1 MNKKKESNYG
11 HFYTKFIKLLNLLVK
26 RNKNQQTMIDK
37 INSLI
42 NIFDV
47 GDLKFFFLVVKKNIK
62 NLMTLSLI
70 FSLLVFL
77 ISSNQEK
84 KFLSKATIVI
94 EPDDN
99 KIVNIEEVY
108 SIEAL
113 SNRINNQIAILKS
126 DEVLE
131 YIVKD
136 KKSSMKFKNLYS
148 ENKQNLFRRIFSK
161 KINIDEDFLKSI
173 LTANFSVRNI
183 PRSDVLE
190 LSFISTNP
198 KISQLAL
205 MSIIDSYQ
213 RYEIDSK
220 IQITNYANKKITER
234 LKELVAQMDIAQKKL
249 SNYKKDNN
257 LVDTGNVK
265 ELKIKEIQSISSR
278 IVDAKK
284 NYQEQQNDL
293 LSIKVADG
301 DMDALLAIK
310 DLRSREEISNIKAS
324 LNANESNI
332 QSLSLI
338 YTDKHPKIIQANDLN
353 DNLKEQLKDILD
365 ENIQQKAF
373 ELSNLD
379 NFIKLSEEELQK
391 ATDELRI
398 IEEKEA
404 GMLKFSREV
413 ESSRKLYE
421 SFLQRV
427 KETNEAQ
434 NLQVSRL
441 KVIETPI
448 LPSSHFSPQPTK
460 NFLLAFLISF
470 FGIYGLLYF
479 REMNSSVIKS
489 PEAIESLNIP
499 QVGILPRVENL
510 KRGYHILQMFVEDGG
525 SSFAE
530 AIRSSRATI
539 ESKFTKNK
547 SYMVT
552 SSNPS
557 EGKTTF
563 AFNLALSLEKANKVL
578 FIEADI
584 RRPSVL
590 NGFYQFDREILGLGE
605 IITGSAQL
613 NEAIFKVPGTELDII
628 TSGEKRFDM
637 SDIVNKEQIK
647 KFLDVLKMEYDF
659 VIVDSPPVQPV
670 SDTLILTQASDYNLF
685 VIRSDETRTASFM
698 SSIKKIQNVGAKIN
712 GIVINDLDTS
722 KDSYYSYYYS
732 YSPDYYTKS

>member
-1 MNKKKESNYG
+1 
-11 HFYTKFIKLLNLLVK
+11 
-26 RNKNQQTMIDK
+26 MIDR

-42 NIFDV
+42 NIFDI
-47 GDLKFFFLVVKKNIK
+47 GDLKFFFLVAKKNIK
-62 NLMTLSLI
+62 NLITLSLI

-108 SIEAL
+108 SIEAQ
-113 SNRINNQIAILKS
+113 SNRINNQMAILKS
-126 DEVLE
+126 DEVQE

-136 KKSSMKFKNLYS
+136 KKNSMKFKNLYS
-148 ENKQNLFRRIFSK
+148 ENKQNFFQRIFTK
-161 KINIDEDFLKSI
+161 KQNIDEDFLKSI
-173 LTANFSVRNI
+173 LTENFSVRNL

-190 LSFISTNP
+190 LSFVSTNP

-205 MSIIDSYQ
+205 ISIIDSYQ

-220 IQITNYANKKITER
+220 IQITNYANQKITER
-234 LKELVAQMDIAQKKL
+234 LKELVAQMDLAQKKL
-249 SNYKKDNN
+249 SNYKRENN

-301 DMDALLAIK
+301 DVDALLAIK
-310 DLRSREEISNIKAS
+310 DLRSRDEISNIKAS
-324 LNANESNI
+324 LAANESNI

-338 YTDKHPKIIQANDLN
+338 YTEKHPKIIQANDLN
-353 DNLKEQLKDILD
+353 DNLKVQLKDILD

-379 NFIKLSEEELQK
+379 NFIKLSDEELQK
-391 ATDELRI
+391 ATEELRI

-434 NLQVSRL
+434 NLQVSKL
-441 KVIETPI
+441 KVIETPN
-448 LPSSHFSPQPTK
+448 LPLSPFSPQPTK
-460 NFLLAFLISF
+460 NFVFAFLISF
-470 FGIYGLLYF
+470 FAIYGLLYF

-489 PEAIESLNIP
+489 PEAIDSLNIP
-499 QVGILPRVENL
+499 QIGILPRVEKL
-510 KRGYHILQMFVEDGG
+510 KRGYHILQMFVEDGA

-539 ESKFTKNK
+539 ESKFSKNK

-605 IITGSAQL
+605 IITGNSQL
-613 NEAIFKVPGTELDII
+613 NEAIFKVPGTDLDII

-647 KFLDVLKMEYDF
+647 KFLDVLKMEYDY

-685 VIRSDETRTASFM
+685 VIRSEETRTASFM

-732 YSPDYYTKS
+732 YSPEYYTRS

>member
-1 MNKKKESNYG
+1 
-11 HFYTKFIKLLNLLVK
+11 
-26 RNKNQQTMIDK
+26 MIDK
-37 INSLI
+37 INSLL

-47 GDLKFFFLVVKKNIK
+47 GDLKFFILVAKKNLK
-62 NLMTLSLI
+62 NLLFLSIIVSILVLFI
-70 FSLLVFL
+70 SL
-77 ISSNQEK
+77 NQEK
-84 KFLSKATIVI
+84 KYLSQATIVI
-94 EPDDN
+94 EADDN

-108 SIEAL
+108 SIEAQ
-113 SNRINNQIAILKS
+113 SNRINNQMAILKS
-126 DEVLE
+126 DEVQE
-131 YIVKD
+131 YIIKD
-136 KKSSMKFKNLYS
+136 KKNSMKFKNLYS
-148 ENKQNLFRRIFSK
+148 ETEQNFFQRIITK
-161 KINIDEDFLKSI
+161 KKNIDNSFLKSI
-173 LTANFSVRNI
+173 LTNNFTVVNI

-190 LSFISTNP
+190 LSFVSNNP

-205 MSIIDSYQ
+205 ISIIDSYQ

-220 IQITNYANKKITER
+220 IKITNYANQKISER
-234 LKELVAQMDIAQKKL
+234 LKDLVAQMDVAQKKL
-249 SNYKKDNN
+249 SEYKKENK

-284 NYQEQQNDL
+284 TFQEQQNDL

-301 DMDALLAIK
+301 DVDALLAIK
-310 DLRSREEISNIKAS
+310 DLRSRDEITNIKAS
-324 LNANESNI
+324 LTANESNI

-353 DNLKEQLKDILD
+353 ENLNNQLKEILD
-365 ENIQQKAF
+365 KSIQQKAF

-379 NFIKLSEEELQK
+379 NFIKLSEEELNN

-434 NLQVSRL
+434 NLQVSKL
-441 KVIETPI
+441 KIIENPN
-448 LPSSHFSPQPTK
+448 LPASPFSPQPTK
-460 NFLLAFLISF
+460 NFILAFLISF
-470 FGIYGLLYF
+470 AGFYGLLYY

-489 PEAIESLNIP
+489 PEAIDSLNIP
-499 QVGILPRVENL
+499 QIGILPRVDKL
-510 KRGYHILQMFVEDGG
+510 KRGFHILQMFVEDGG
-525 SSFAE
+525 SSFSE
-530 AIRSSRATI
+530 AIRSSRAII
-539 ESKFTKNK
+539 ESKFEKNK
-547 SYMVT
+547 SYMIT

-557 EGKTTF
+557 EGKTTY
-563 AFNLALSLEKANKVL
+563 AFNLALSLERTNRVL

-590 NGFYQFDREILGLGE
+590 NGFYQFDKEIFGLGE
-605 IITGSAQL
+605 IISGTANL
-613 NEAIFKVPGTELDII
+613 NDAIFKVPGTELDII

-647 KFLDVLKMEYDF
+647 KFLDVLKMEYDY

-685 VIRSDETRTASFM
+685 VIRSEETRTVSFM
-698 SSIKKIQNVGAKIN
+698 SSIKKIQNVGTKIS
-712 GIVINDLDTS
+712 GIIINDLDTS
-722 KDSYYSYYYS
+722 KDSYYSYYYN
-732 YSPDYYTKS
+732 YSPNYYYTKN

>member
-1 MNKKKESNYG
+1 
-11 HFYTKFIKLLNLLVK
+11 
-26 RNKNQQTMIDK
+26 MIERL
-37 INSLI
+37 NSLL

-47 GDLKFFFLVVKKNIK
+47 GDLKFFLLVAKKNLK
-62 NLMTLSLI
+62 NLLTLSIIL
-70 FSLLVFL
+70 SLLVLL
-77 ISSNQEK
+77 ISLNQEK
-84 KFLSKATIVI
+84 KYLSKATIVI
-94 EPDDN
+94 EPEEN

-108 SIEAL
+108 SIEVQ
-113 SNRINNQIAILKS
+113 SNRINNQMAILKS
-126 DEVLE
+126 DEVQE

-136 KKSSMKFKNLYS
+136 KKNSMKFKNLYS
-148 ENKQNLFRRIFSK
+148 ETKQNFFQRIFTK
-161 KINIDEDFLKSI
+161 KKNIDENFLKQV
-173 LTANFSVRNI
+173 LTESLKVKNL

-190 LSFISTNP
+190 LSFVSTNP

-205 MSIIDSYQ
+205 VSIIDSYQ

-220 IQITNYANKKITER
+220 IKITNYANQKITER
-234 LKELVAQMDIAQKKL
+234 LKELVAQMDIAQKQL
-249 SNYKKDNN
+249 SNYKKENN

-265 ELKIKEIQSISSR
+265 ELKIKEIQSISTR

-301 DMDALLAIK
+301 DVDALLAIK

-324 LNANESNI
+324 LTANESNI

-338 YTDKHPKIIQANDLN
+338 YTDQHPKIIQANDLN
-353 DNLKEQLKDILD
+353 ENLKIQLKDILD

-404 GMLKFSREV
+404 GMLKYSREV

-441 KVIETPI
+441 KVIETPS
-448 LPSSHFSPQPTK
+448 LPEKPFSPQPTR
-460 NFLLAFLISF
+460 NFVIAFIISF
-470 FGIYGLLYF
+470 FGVYGLLYF

-499 QVGILPRVENL
+499 QIGILPRVEKLN
-510 KRGYHILQMFVEDGG
+510 RGYHILQLFIEDGA

-530 AIRSSRATI
+530 AIRSARATV
-539 ESKFTKNK
+539 ESKFSKNK
-547 SYMVT
+547 SFLVT

-563 AFNLALSLEKANKVL
+563 AFNLALSLEKSNKVL

-605 IITGSAQL
+605 IISNSAQIKDV
-613 NEAIFKVPGTELDII
+613 IFKVPGTDLDII

-647 KFLDVLKMEYDF
+647 KFLDVLKVNYDYI
-659 VIVDSPPVQPV
+659 IVDSPPVQPV

-685 VIRSDETRTASFM
+685 VLRSDETRTASFM

-712 GIVINDLDTS
+712 GIIINDLDTS
-722 KDSYYSYYYS
+722 KDSYYSYYYN
-732 YSPDYYTKS
+732 YSPEYYTKS

>member
-1 MNKKKESNYG
+1 
-11 HFYTKFIKLLNLLVK
+11 
-26 RNKNQQTMIDK
+26 
-37 INSLI
+37 
-42 NIFDV
+42 
-47 GDLKFFFLVVKKNIK
+47 
-62 NLMTLSLI
+62 
-70 FSLLVFL
+70 
-77 ISSNQEK
+77 
-84 KFLSKATIVI
+84 
-94 EPDDN
+94 
-99 KIVNIEEVY
+99 
-108 SIEAL
+108 
-113 SNRINNQIAILKS
+113 
-126 DEVLE
+126 
-131 YIVKD
+131 
-136 KKSSMKFKNLYS
+136 MKFKNLYS
-148 ENKQNLFRRIFSK
+148 ENKQNFFQRIFTK
-161 KINIDEDFLKSI
+161 KKNIDEEFLKII
-173 LTANFSVRNI
+173 LTENFSVKNI

-205 MSIIDSYQ
+205 ISIIDSYQ

-220 IQITNYANKKITER
+220 IKITNYANQKITER
-234 LKELVAQMDIAQKKL
+234 LKELVAQMDVAQKKL
-249 SNYKKDNN
+249 SNYKRENN

-301 DMDALLAIK
+301 DVDALLAIE
-310 DLRSREEISNIKAS
+310 DLRSRDEISNIKAS
-324 LNANESNI
+324 LTANESNI

-353 DNLKEQLKDILD
+353 ENLKVQLKDILD

-434 NLQVSRL
+434 NLQISKL
-441 KVIETPI
+441 KVIETPN
-448 LPSSHFSPQPTK
+448 LPLRPFSPQPTK
-460 NFLLAFLISF
+460 NFILAFLISF
-470 FGIYGLLYF
+470 FGVYGLLYF
-479 REMNSSVIKS
+479 REMNSSIIKS
-489 PEAIESLNIP
+489 PEAIDSLNIP
-499 QVGILPRVENL
+499 QIGILPRVDKL
-510 KRGYHILQMFVEDGG
+510 KRGYHILQMFVEDGA

-539 ESKFTKNK
+539 ESKYLKNK

-563 AFNLALSLEKANKVL
+563 AFNLALSLEKTNKVL

-605 IITGSAQL
+605 IISGSAQL
-613 NEAIFKVPGTELDII
+613 NEVIFKVPGTDLDII

-647 KFLDVLKMEYDF
+647 KFLDVLKIEYDY

-670 SDTLILTQASDYNLF
+670 SDTLILCQASDYNLF
-685 VIRSDETRTASFM
+685 VIRSEETRTASFM

-732 YSPDYYTKS
+732 YSPEYYTKS

>member
-1 MNKKKESNYG
+1 MLER
-11 HFYTKFIKLLNLLVK
+11 L
-26 RNKNQQTMIDK
+26 
-37 INSLI
+37 NSLLAV
-42 NIFDV
+42 FDV
-47 GDLKFFFLVVKKNIK
+47 GDFKFFLLVAKKNLK
-62 NLMTLSLI
+62 NLLTLSII
-70 FSLLVFL
+70 FSLLILL
-77 ISSNQEK
+77 ISLNQEK
-84 KFLSKATIVI
+84 KYLSKATIVI
-94 EPDDN
+94 EPEEN

-108 SIEAL
+108 SIEAQ
-113 SNRINNQIAILKS
+113 SNRINNQMAILKS
-126 DEVLE
+126 DEVQE

-148 ENKQNLFRRIFSK
+148 ETKQNFFQRIFTRK
-161 KINIDEDFLKSI
+161 KIIDENFLKI
-173 LTANFSVRNI
+173 VLTENFKVKNL

-190 LSFISTNP
+190 LSFVSTNP

-205 MSIIDSYQ
+205 VSIIDSYQ

-220 IQITNYANKKITER
+220 IKITNYANQKITER
-234 LKELVAQMDIAQKKL
+234 LKELVAQMDIAQKQL
-249 SNYKKDNN
+249 SNYKKENN

-265 ELKIKEIQSISSR
+265 ELKIKEIQSISTR

-301 DMDALLAIK
+301 DVDALLAIK
-310 DLRSREEISNIKAS
+310 DLRSRDEISNIKAS
-324 LNANESNI
+324 LTANESNI

-338 YTDKHPKIIQANDLN
+338 YTDQHPKIIQANDLN
-353 DNLKEQLKDILD
+353 DNLKLQLKDILD

-391 ATDELRI
+391 ATDELRV

-441 KVIETPI
+441 KVIETPN
-448 LPSSHFSPQPTK
+448 LPEDPFSPQPTK
-460 NFLLAFLISF
+460 NFLIAFIISF
-470 FGIYGLLYF
+470 FGVYGLLYF
-479 REMNSSVIKS
+479 REMNSSVVKS
-489 PEAIESLNIP
+489 PEAIDSLNIP
-499 QVGILPRVENL
+499 QVGILPRVEKL
-510 KRGYHILQMFVEDGG
+510 KKGYHILQMFVEDGA
-525 SSFAE
+525 SNFAE
-530 AIRSSRATI
+530 AVRSSRTTI
-539 ESKFTKNK
+539 ESKFSKNR

-563 AFNLALSLEKANKVL
+563 AFNLALSLEKTNKVL

-613 NEAIFKVPGTELDII
+613 NEVIFKVPGTDLDII

-647 KFLDVLKMEYDF
+647 KFLDVLKIEYDY

-670 SDTLILTQASDYNLF
+670 SDTLILCQASDYNLF
-685 VIRSDETRTASFM
+685 VIRSEETRTASFM

-732 YSPDYYTKS
+732 YSPEYYTKS

>member
-1 MNKKKESNYG
+1 
-11 HFYTKFIKLLNLLVK
+11 
-26 RNKNQQTMIDK
+26 MIER
-37 INSLI
+37 INSLL

-47 GDLKFFFLVVKKNIK
+47 GDLKFFVLVAKKNLK
-62 NLMTLSLI
+62 NLVILSLI
-70 FSLLVFL
+70 ISLFVLV
-77 ISSNQEK
+77 ISLNQEK
-84 KFLSKATIVI
+84 KYLSSATIVI
-94 EPDDN
+94 EPEEN

-108 SIEAL
+108 SIEAQ
-113 SNRINNQIAILKS
+113 SNRINNQMAILKS
-126 DEVLE
+126 DEVQE

-136 KKSSMKFKNLYS
+136 EKNAMKFKNLYS
-148 ENKQNLFRRIFSK
+148 IKNQNFFQRIFTK
-161 KINIDEDFLKSI
+161 RKIIDDNFLKNI
-173 LTANFSVRNI
+173 LTNNFSLRNI

-190 LSFISTNP
+190 LSFVSTNP

-205 MSIIDSYQ
+205 ISIIDSYQ

-220 IQITNYANKKITER
+220 IKITNYANQKISER

-278 IVDAKK
+278 IVEAKK

-301 DMDALLAIK
+301 DIDALLAIK
-310 DLRSREEISNIKAS
+310 DLRSRDEISNIKAS
-324 LNANESNI
+324 LTANESNI

-338 YTDKHPKIIQANDLN
+338 YTKKHPKIIQANDLN
-353 DNLKEQLKDILD
+353 DNLKTQLKDILD

-379 NFIKLSEEELQK
+379 NFIKLSEDELQK

-398 IEEKEA
+398 VEEKEA

-441 KVIETPI
+441 KVIETPS
-448 LPSSHFSPQPTK
+448 LPTSHFSPKPSK
-460 NFLLAFLISF
+460 NFIFSFLISF
-470 FGIYGLLYF
+470 IAVYGLLYY

-489 PEAIESLNIP
+489 PEAIDSLNIP
-499 QVGILPRVENL
+499 QIGILPRVENL
-510 KRGYHILQMFVEDGG
+510 KRGYHILQMFVEDSA

-530 AIRSSRATI
+530 SIRSARAI
-539 ESKFTKNK
+539 VESKFDKNK
-547 SYMVT
+547 SYMIT

-563 AFNLALSLEKANKVL
+563 AFNFALSLEKSNKVI

-590 NGFYQFDREILGLGE
+590 NGFYQFDKEILGLGE
-605 IITGSAQL
+605 IISNSAQL
-613 NEAIFKVPGTELDII
+613 SEVIFKVPGTNLDII

-647 KFLDVLKMEYDF
+647 KFFDLLKMNYDY
-659 VIVDSPPVQPV
+659 VIIDSPPVQPV

-685 VIRSDETRTASFM
+685 VIRSEETRTVSFM

-722 KDSYYSYYYS
+722 KDSYYSYYYN
-732 YSPDYYTKS
+732 YSPAYYYNKN

>member
-1 MNKKKESNYG
+1 
-11 HFYTKFIKLLNLLVK
+11 
-26 RNKNQQTMIDK
+26 MIDR

-42 NIFDV
+42 NVFDV
-47 GDLKFFFLVVKKNIK
+47 GDLKFFFLVAKKNIK
-62 NLMTLSLI
+62 NLFTLSLI
-70 FSLLVFL
+70 LSLLVFL

-108 SIEAL
+108 SIEAQ
-113 SNRINNQIAILKS
+113 SNRINNQMAILKS
-126 DEVLE
+126 DEVQE

-136 KKSSMKFKNLYS
+136 KKNSMKFKNLYS
-148 ENKQNLFRRIFSK
+148 DNKQNFFQRIFTK
-161 KINIDEDFLKSI
+161 KQNVDEDFLKSI
-173 LTANFSVRNI
+173 LSQNFSVKNI

-190 LSFISTNP
+190 LSFVSTNP

-205 MSIIDSYQ
+205 ISIIDSYQ

-220 IQITNYANKKITER
+220 IQITNYANQKITER
-234 LKELVAQMDIAQKKL
+234 LKELVAQMDVAQKKL
-249 SNYKKDNN
+249 SNYKRENN

-301 DMDALLAIK
+301 DVDALLAIK
-310 DLRSREEISNIKAS
+310 DLRSRDEISNIKAS
-324 LNANESNI
+324 LTANESNI

-353 DNLKEQLKDILD
+353 ENLKVQLKDILD

-373 ELSNLD
+373 ELSNLN
-379 NFIKLSEEELQK
+379 NFINLSEEELQI

-434 NLQVSRL
+434 NLQVSKL
-441 KVIETPI
+441 KVIETPN
-448 LPSSHFSPQPTK
+448 LPLSHFSPQPTK
-460 NFLLAFLISF
+460 NFILAFLISF
-470 FGIYGLLYF
+470 FGVYGLLYY

-489 PEAIESLNIP
+489 PEAIDSLNIP
-499 QVGILPRVENL
+499 QIGILPRVEKL
-510 KRGYHILQMFVEDGG
+510 KRGYHILQMFVEDGA
-525 SSFAE
+525 SSFSE
-530 AIRSSRATI
+530 AIRSSRAII
-539 ESKFTKNK
+539 ESKFDKNTKIK
-547 SYMVT
+547 VIWLH
-552 SSNPS
+552 
-557 EGKTTF
+557 
-563 AFNLALSLEKANKVL
+563 LAIHQREKL
-578 FIEADI
+578 HM
-584 RRPSVL
+584 R
-590 NGFYQFDREILGLGE
+590 
-605 IITGSAQL
+605 
-613 NEAIFKVPGTELDII
+613 
-628 TSGEKRFDM
+628 
-637 SDIVNKEQIK
+637 
-647 KFLDVLKMEYDF
+647 
-659 VIVDSPPVQPV
+659 
-670 SDTLILTQASDYNLF
+670 LIWHF
-685 VIRSDETRTASFM
+685 R
-698 SSIKKIQNVGAKIN
+698 
-712 GIVINDLDTS
+712 
-722 KDSYYSYYYS
+722 
-732 YSPDYYTKS
+732 

>member
-1 MNKKKESNYG
+1 
-11 HFYTKFIKLLNLLVK
+11 
-26 RNKNQQTMIDK
+26 MIERL
-37 INSLI
+37 NSLL

-47 GDLKFFFLVVKKNIK
+47 GDLKFFLLVAKKNLK
-62 NLMTLSLI
+62 NLFTLSIIL
-70 FSLLVFL
+70 SLLVLL
-77 ISSNQEK
+77 ISLNQEK
-84 KFLSKATIVI
+84 KYLSKATIVI
-94 EPDDN
+94 EPEEN

-108 SIEAL
+108 SIEAQ
-113 SNRINNQIAILKS
+113 SNRINNQMAILKS
-126 DEVLE
+126 DEVQE

-136 KKSSMKFKNLYS
+136 KKNAMKFKNLYS
-148 ENKQNLFRRIFSK
+148 ETKQNFFQRIFTRK
-161 KINIDEDFLKSI
+161 KNIDDNFLKNV
-173 LTANFSVRNI
+173 LTQNFIVKNI

-190 LSFISTNP
+190 LSFVSTNP

-205 MSIIDSYQ
+205 VSIIDSYQ

-220 IQITNYANKKITER
+220 IKITNYANQKITER
-234 LKELVAQMDIAQKKL
+234 LKELVAQMDVAQKKL
-249 SNYKKDNN
+249 STYKKENN

-265 ELKIKEIQSISSR
+265 ELKIKEIQSISTR

-301 DMDALLAIK
+301 DVDALLAIK
-310 DLRSREEISNIKAS
+310 DLRSRDEISNIKAS
-324 LNANESNI
+324 LTANKSNI

-338 YTDKHPKIIQANDLN
+338 YTDQHPKIIQANDLN
-353 DNLKEQLKDILD
+353 ENLKSQLKDILD

-379 NFIKLSEEELQK
+379 NFIKLSDQELQK

-441 KVIETPI
+441 KVIETPN
-448 LPSSHFSPQPTK
+448 LPGKPFSPEPIK
-460 NFLLAFLISF
+460 NFIIAFIISF
-470 FGIYGLLYF
+470 FGVYGLLYY

-489 PEAIESLNIP
+489 PEAIDSLNIP
-499 QVGILPRVENL
+499 QIGILPRVEKL
-510 KRGYHILQMFVEDGG
+510 KRGYHILQMFVEDGA

-539 ESKFTKNK
+539 ESKFSKNK

-563 AFNLALSLEKANKVL
+563 SFNLALSLEKSSKVL

-590 NGFYQFDREILGLGE
+590 NGFY
-605 IITGSAQL
+605 
-613 NEAIFKVPGTELDII
+613 
-628 TSGEKRFDM
+628 
-637 SDIVNKEQIK
+637 
-647 KFLDVLKMEYDF
+647 
-659 VIVDSPPVQPV
+659 
-670 SDTLILTQASDYNLF
+670 LI
-685 VIRSDETRTASFM
+685 
-698 SSIKKIQNVGAKIN
+698 G
-712 GIVINDLDTS
+712 
-722 KDSYYSYYYS
+722 
-732 YSPDYYTKS
+732 